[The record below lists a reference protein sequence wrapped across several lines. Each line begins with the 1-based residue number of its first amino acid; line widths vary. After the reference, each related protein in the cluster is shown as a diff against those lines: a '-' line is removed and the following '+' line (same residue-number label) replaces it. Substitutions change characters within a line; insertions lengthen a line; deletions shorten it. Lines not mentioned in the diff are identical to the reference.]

1 MNARILSACAALLIG
16 VPLPI
21 AGQGEYH
28 SAAMQVIHG
37 KPYVDVLING
47 KGPFRF
53 MIDTGTG
60 AEAVIQPGAA
70 DELHLPQSGTMFL
83 GDPSGQGGRT
93 VPVRVMD
100 TVTVAGVDF
109 YAIRAAEH
117 TLLDTEVPC
126 DGLLGFKLFQGFL
139 LTLDYPASRVILE
152 DGELVPDGDV
162 HVHSFRMPENVP
174 LITLSIGDLKFD
186 ALVDSGGAGLSIPQ
200 RYARQLKFS
209 ADPEMMGT
217 ARSLATHFFFE
228 AAKLAGD
235 VRLGDITFV
244 QPWVEMNAVFPIA
257 NFGSVPLQHFV
268 VTFDQDNLLMRI
280 DGPRKRI
287 NLGEAPAPL
296 ENPPIKILVPGPGTV
311 E

>member
-1 MNARILSACAALLIG
+1 MNPRILRACVALLMAA
-16 VPLPI
+16 PLQI
-21 AGQGEYH
+21 VGQGEYH
-28 SAAMQVIHG
+28 LAAMQVIHG
-37 KPYVDVLING
+37 KPYVNVLING
-47 KGPFRF
+47 TGPFRF

-100 TVTVAGVDF
+100 TVTVAGADF

-117 TLLDTEVPC
+117 TLVDTEVPC

-139 LTLDYPASRVILE
+139 LTLDYPAGRLILQ
-152 DGELVPDGDV
+152 DGELQPDGGI
-162 HVHSFRMPENVP
+162 HVHPFRMPQRVP
-174 LITLSIGDLKFD
+174 LIALTIGDLQIE
-186 ALVDSGGAGLSIPQ
+186 AMVDSGGAGLSIPQ
-200 RYARQLKFS
+200 RYAHQLKFS
-209 ADPEMMGT
+209 ADPERVGS
-217 ARSLATHFFFE
+217 ARSLAMRFFFDV
-228 AAKLAGD
+228 AKLASD

-244 QPWVEMNAVFPIA
+244 QPWVEINGVFPTA

-280 DGPRKRI
+280 DGPRSASTWAKLRC
-287 NLGEAPAPL
+287 PW
-296 ENPPIKILVPGPGTV
+296 
-311 E
+311 